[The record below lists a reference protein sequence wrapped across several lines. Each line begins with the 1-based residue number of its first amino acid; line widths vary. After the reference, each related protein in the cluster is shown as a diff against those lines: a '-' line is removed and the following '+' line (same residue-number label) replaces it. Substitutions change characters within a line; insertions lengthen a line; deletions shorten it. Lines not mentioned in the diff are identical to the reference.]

1 MSFRGADAG
10 LSAFAH
16 ADTLALLECWM
27 GQSLRRQEGHVA
39 AGVVGPPPGSPTEVD
54 TKRGAEGVYELACSG
69 PSRGRKRFKRARVGD
84 TRNDNGGDA
93 GGDAV

>member
-1 MSFRGADAG
+1 MPYRGADAG

-39 AGVVGPPPGSPTEVD
+39 AGVVGPPPGSPTDVD
-54 TKRGAEGVYELACSG
+54 TKRGAEGLYELACGG
-69 PSRGRKRFKRARVGD
+69 PGPKRFKLA
-84 TRNDNGGDA
+84 
-93 GGDAV
+93 

>member
-1 MSFRGADAG
+1 VPYRGADAG

-39 AGVVGPPPGSPTEVD
+39 AGVVSDSVADRKPFKPSAGVGH
-54 TKRGAEGVYELACSG
+54 TKLSTTIMFRNI
-69 PSRGRKRFKRARVGD
+69 RV
-84 TRNDNGGDA
+84 
-93 GGDAV
+93 

>member
-1 MSFRGADAG
+1 VPYRGADAG

-39 AGVVGPPPGSPTEVD
+39 AGVVGPPPVSPTDVD
-54 TKRGAEGVYELACSG
+54 TKRGAEGLYELACGG
-69 PSRGRKRFKRARVGD
+69 PGPKRFKLA
-84 TRNDNGGDA
+84 
-93 GGDAV
+93 